1 LPSVLAL
8 GLRAGRKKRAAQ
20 DAAMVDGLA

>member
-20 DAAMVDGLA
+20 DAAMVDGLS